1 MEVYGER
8 ASNKHPEKRSF
19 QHLTTFSSSRGG
31 LGLHMQHI
39 SSDNSHA
46 EHGTDLFFLSV
57 VAILEIVG
65 SWPFSIKHVQVNV
78 VGTL

>member
-1 MEVYGER
+1 MEVYGEQ
-8 ASNKHPEKRSF
+8 ASNKHPEKCSF
-19 QHLTTFSSSRGG
+19 QGLS

-65 SWPFSIKHVQVNV
+65 S
-78 VGTL
+78 

>member
-1 MEVYGER
+1 MEVYGEQ
-8 ASNKHPEKRSF
+8 ASNKHPEKSSF
-19 QHLTTFSSSRGG
+19 QGLS

-46 EHGTDLFFLSV
+46 EHGTDLFFLSA

-65 SWPFSIKHVQVNV
+65 S
-78 VGTL
+78 